1 MMGRKNKQKIDAKN
15 DRDNIGISNHPE
27 DAANEGEETTKD
39 VQDADHKVEHVHCVC
54 FLREKKNP
62 KKKRKGNSLTKNK
75 KRGASEKT
83 KTKKKHE
90 RTHQYLG
97 RAMKRPL

>member
-39 VQDADHKVEHVHCVC
+39 VQDADHKVEHVHFVCV
-54 FLREKKNP
+54 F
-62 KKKRKGNSLTKNK
+62 
-75 KRGASEKT
+75 
-83 KTKKKHE
+83 
-90 RTHQYLG
+90 
-97 RAMKRPL
+97 